1 MTTPEVQTA
10 TTSEAKETQ
19 LELPLNPQTEATEKP
34 VSQKTFQDEV
44 NETVNSV
51 RRDANNK
58 LVFDANT
65 PANVKYAVTTEIRRR
80 DTQSEYSKA
89 VEAKTKAEEENKILK
104 DKLASQSSSNI
115 TQAESEKLAE
125 LKYTDPDKWLS
136 ELRELEARN
145 KETRKKEL
153 EEILK
158 VSAQE
163 SNLKAELASRQ
174 IILQEFQDTNPDIAV
189 SDDEFATKVPYAI
202 HNKLK
207 TGEISFEAFLKQ
219 AKPYLENKVA
229 LKTPTELSDQPNLS
243 KVGGAN
249 PNEVENQSTNY
260 EKVTV

>member
-19 LELPLNPQTEATEKP
+19 LELPLNTQTEATEKP

-65 PANVKYAVTTEIRRR
+65 PADVKYAVTTEIRRR

-115 TQAESEKLAE
+115 TQAESEKLNV
-125 LKYTDPDKWLS
+125 S
-136 ELRELEARN
+136 EVLV
-145 KETRKKEL
+145 KEWKDR
-153 EEILK
+153 
-158 VSAQE
+158 
-163 SNLKAELASRQ
+163 
-174 IILQEFQDTNPDIAV
+174 F
-189 SDDEFATKVPYAI
+189 
-202 HNKLK
+202 
-207 TGEISFEAFLKQ
+207 IS
-219 AKPYLENKVA
+219 
-229 LKTPTELSDQPNLS
+229 
-243 KVGGAN
+243 
-249 PNEVENQSTNY
+249 
-260 EKVTV
+260 